1 MSWLNENKI
10 LETLFERNRVEEE
23 LIKKGMNLLVYV
35 ANMRLKQVPGALPN
49 EILWTMWRTAS
60 ELGTKSKYVIVL
72 RALAKVLNI
81 LGNRVMNEML
91 SRDEFQDSIKTKS
104 CRERTQKLLLLLHGS
119 NNAKSTSDISSSSSQ
134 DTTTENVE
142 VSVNLVWRIIWSEN
156 SPSLAM
162 LRLLG
167 DLTRGKE
174 DMVTTYVE
182 SSSKSSSAIY
192 VALIRSLTCSINQS
206 LNTRPQIRCVL
217 C

>member
-119 NNAKSTSDISSSSSQ
+119 NNAKSTSDISCSSSQ

-182 SSSKSSSAIY
+182 KSSSKSSSAIY
-192 VALIRSLTCSINQS
+192 VALIRSLTD
-206 LNTRPQIRCVL
+206 
-217 C
+217 